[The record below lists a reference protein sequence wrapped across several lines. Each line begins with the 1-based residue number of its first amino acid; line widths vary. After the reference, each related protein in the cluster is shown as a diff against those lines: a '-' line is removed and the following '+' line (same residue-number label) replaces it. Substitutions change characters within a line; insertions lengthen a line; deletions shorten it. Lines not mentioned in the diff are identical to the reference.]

1 MEAQFLVMAIILQSI
16 EILKRMLRD
25 WQSPQG
31 LVTAEA
37 TAGFFSLPLD
47 FSLHGV
53 PLDFSLHGV
62 PLDFSLHGVP
72 LDFSL
77 HGLSFLSESLTVSDG
92 GVNGTVFNRK

>member
-1 MEAQFLVMAIILQSI
+1 MEAKFLVIASI

-31 LVTAEA
+31 LVTTEA
-37 TAGFFSLPLD
+37 TAGFFSLL
-47 FSLHGV
+47 
-53 PLDFSLHGV
+53 LDFSLHGV

-77 HGLSFLSESLTVSDG
+77 HGLSFLSASSTVSDG
-92 GVNGTVFNRK
+92 V